1 MVRKNVS
8 LARDLAGWA
17 VGLEP
22 SSEDL
27 ELADRSLLDTI
38 MVTLAARGHDAERL
52 VAESS
57 DVARWATLGHVLDF
71 DDLHMESTSH
81 ISAICVPTT
90 LSVSGDARAYLAGAG
105 VMARL
110 GAALGWSHYSR
121 GWHATC
127 TAGAPAAAV
136 AAAVALGLD
145 VDGIATSMALAVPA
159 GGGVQRSFGTSA
171 KSLQVGFAA
180 EAGIRAA
187 RLASL
192 GASADTTAVDQWFD
206 LIGGDRNRLSLAGPA
221 VPGGLAI
228 KVFPCCYALQRP
240 ISAVRALP
248 GPPVDPADVARITVR
263 TPASTVQPLIHSRP
277 TTGLEA
283 KFSLEYALAAAV
295 LDGAPGFD
303 SFTDAAVTRPD
314 AVALVDKVEVTTIP
328 GGDWLLAGELELEIH
343 LANGS
348 SHATSLSLPPGAPT
362 RPPSA
367 EEMRTKVDL
376 SAQDLADEVVE
387 VSWTDAPTFL
397 REHLPR

>member
-1 MVRKNVS
+1 MS
-8 LARDLAGWA
+8 IAEDLAAWA
-17 VGLEP
+17 AELTP
-22 SSEDL
+22 SAEDV
-27 ELADRSLLDTI
+27 ELADRSLLDTLV
-38 MVTLAARGHDAERL
+38 VTLAARGHGAEHL
-52 VAESS
+52 VADSS
-57 DVARWATLGHVLDF
+57 DAARWATLGHVLDF

-81 ISAICVPTT
+81 VSVVCVPTT
-90 LSVSGDARAYLAGAG
+90 LAMGGDSRAYLAGAG

-145 VDGIATSMALAVPA
+145 AEGIATSMALAVPA
-159 GGGVQRSFGTSA
+159 GGGVQRAFGTSA

-192 GASADTTAVDQWFD
+192 GATADTSAVDQWFD
-206 LIGGDRNRLSLAGPA
+206 LIGGDRNRLTLGGPA

-240 ISAVRALP
+240 ISAVRDLP
-248 GPPVDPADVARITVR
+248 GPDPADVVRISVQ

-295 LDGAPGFD
+295 LDGVPGFD
-303 SFTDAAVTRPD
+303 SFTDAAVARPE
-314 AVALVDKVEVTTIP
+314 AAALVEKVDVTITP
-328 GGDWLLAGELELEIH
+328 GGDWLLAGECDLEIH
-343 LANGS
+343 LSNGS
-348 SHATSLSLPPGAPT
+348 SLATSLALPPGAPA

-367 EEMRTKVDL
+367 KDMHTKIQL
-376 SAQDLADEVVE
+376 STHDLADDVVKA
-387 VSWTDAPTFL
+387 SWADAPDLL